1 MIVSVA
7 DTVRHAHDSDIGLSM
22 SEHHNPG
29 AQLAGSVSQARRA
42 VGWSQR
48 ELAERCG
55 LSRPTIA
62 RIEAGQ
68 HVRMAVPVVA
78 RIHGGKPSAATGTR
92 AWIEVPGRVLPWFL
106 N

>member
-1 MIVSVA
+1 
-7 DTVRHAHDSDIGLSM
+7 M

-68 HVRMAVPVVA
+68 HVRMATLETVAEVLGLRLELGSPTKALRQASDPVPA
-78 RIHGGKPSAATGTR
+78 
-92 AWIEVPGRVLPWFL
+92 
-106 N
+106 